1 MVLVLIKINFVGNM
15 IQMVNVYNVHHN
27 IIYQNWLKN
36 VNHVSQVVF
45 IIIMINVIIAI
56 NHFILM
62 VYVVKYMDVW
72 NYHLKDVKY
81 VIILCKLLRII
92 YVILLIVIEWK
103 DKNVWYVNQDI
114 QLLMMDHV
122 N

>member
-1 MVLVLIKINFVGNM
+1 
-15 IQMVNVYNVHHN
+15 
-27 IIYQNWLKN
+27 
-36 VNHVSQVVF
+36 
-45 IIIMINVIIAI
+45 
-56 NHFILM
+56 M

-92 YVILLIVIEWK
+92 YVILLIVIEWM